1 MTKTG
6 YTVIL
11 GQLFKC
17 VATDGKM
24 ELIEEK
30 IGGQLSCKTCG
41 LKVSKI
47 LLEGRKWW
55 RCGEC
60 GTRNYT
66 MPRNPES
73 LKSGAKGSSSN
84 ALRRGKSGEMSSE
97 VVPSEPANPESLPD
111 WAENY
116 LSDTEK
122 WNKEHEKK
130 KED

>member
-60 GTRNYT
+60 GARNYT
-66 MPRNPES
+66 MPRNPELEKA
-73 LKSGAKGSSSN
+73 LKQTFKKIYSG
-84 ALRRGKSGEMSSE
+84 
-97 VVPSEPANPESLPD
+97 
-111 WAENY
+111 
-116 LSDTEK
+116 T
-122 WNKEHEKK
+122 NKQMLDNLGKK
-130 KED
+130 KVG